1 MQSGIRLKVLRRG
14 KGAGRCGWVES
25 VVLGPFNPRDTIAN
39 VKKTIHDQW
48 DAKRAGQPA
57 PAPESQRLE
66 IRQGFACEDDA
77 TLDDYFGFGGKKKGK
92 SKIQTA
98 EIMLLVDQQLAG
110 VDATDEE
117 EDDLKEPS
125 ATRKKRTRRKRKKKK
140 PFRSKGGGA
149 GEGDQAL
156 GGRVAYLRPVPAR
169 EAPEGVQQD
178 AAEEEGAQ
186 LRGLQG
192 KSEGPDEGEG
202 GLAIQEFEARSTIEA
217 KAQYASKH
225 GKKFMALGKRSKMAI
240 MGRFSQQDRDEFMGL
255 LDRYRIV
262 RPENEIHAYET
273 VSPQGRYYLSMRV
286 YEKNDIEVYDSNR
299 HAELHFGYASTTSGV
314 KAWSKVLDEACALFA
329 TCMRLWDPPPSIVKI
344 IAEYWSEVP
353 RPGLP
358 LASFHMPSVR
368 CPRFLW
374 SSRHRAFPRQTPFVF
389 LEPQPVAQ
397 SAQSGGTLPVMNDR
411 QFVSVCVP
419 SKERVDGKG
428 ERKRSD
434 PGDDWLVV
442 FCGPLTGRGWLP
454 DKLSRRETTAFAY
467 NLRRGFHVTTKV
479 PLSGSFLQTY
489 VYKAS
494 ASLCGRHIV
503 LAPVE
508 EDVNH
513 GIVIL
518 DVEDA
523 GRKEMEPSYVFQ
535 RPTEIFVLW
544 TKGQDGWITARNGA
558 PALWTS
564 KGLIRRDG
572 PRWTWVEDPED
583 AHSEP
588 T

>member
-149 GEGDQAL
+149 GEGDQADAKSRRRGSESPESRSA
-156 GGRVAYLRPVPAR
+156 GGSECSESPASAASAPRRQGRLTCVQCQREKPLRAFNKTQR
-169 EAPEGVQQD
+169 RRKAPNCEDCRASQ
-178 AAEEEGAQ
+178 
-186 LRGLQG
+186 RGQTRG
-192 KSEGPDEGEG
+192 KEDW
-202 GLAIQEFEARSTIEA
+202 LIQEFEARSTIEA

-299 HAELHFGYASTTSGV
+299 HAELHFGYASTTSVRRQKEAPHILCHSFIHSLSCAFSPFHAQCTTHNAQRITHNTQRTQCMQG
-314 KAWSKVLDEACALFA
+314 LDGC
-329 TCMRLWDPPPSIVKI
+329 
-344 IAEYWSEVP
+344 
-353 RPGLP
+353 
-358 LASFHMPSVR
+358 
-368 CPRFLW
+368 
-374 SSRHRAFPRQTPFVF
+374 
-389 LEPQPVAQ
+389 
-397 SAQSGGTLPVMNDR
+397 VM
-411 QFVSVCVP
+411 
-419 SKERVDGKG
+419 
-428 ERKRSD
+428 
-434 PGDDWLVV
+434 
-442 FCGPLTGRGWLP
+442 T
-454 DKLSRRETTAFAY
+454 
-467 NLRRGFHVTTKV
+467 
-479 PLSGSFLQTY
+479 
-489 VYKAS
+489 
-494 ASLCGRHIV
+494 
-503 LAPVE
+503 
-508 EDVNH
+508 VN
-513 GIVIL
+513 V
-518 DVEDA
+518 
-523 GRKEMEPSYVFQ
+523 
-535 RPTEIFVLW
+535 
-544 TKGQDGWITARNGA
+544 
-558 PALWTS
+558 
-564 KGLIRRDG
+564 
-572 PRWTWVEDPED
+572 
-583 AHSEP
+583 
-588 T
+588 